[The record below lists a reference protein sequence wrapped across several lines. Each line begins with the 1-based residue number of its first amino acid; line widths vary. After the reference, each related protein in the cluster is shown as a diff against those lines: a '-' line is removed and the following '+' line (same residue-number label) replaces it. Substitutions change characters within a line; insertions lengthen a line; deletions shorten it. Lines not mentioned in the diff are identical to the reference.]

1 MKTWRIL
8 MFVAGIVAL
17 VSLIIGIIS
26 RLTMVPVFGTLQA
39 SAFLRF
45 ADTCLLFALNFG
57 LLQLLQAKK
66 E

>member
-8 MFVAGIVAL
+8 MYVAGIVAL

-26 RLTMVPVFGTLQA
+26 RLALTPIAGITA

-45 ADTCLLFALNFG
+45 TDTCLLFAVNFG
-57 LLQLLQAKK
+57 LLQLLQAKR